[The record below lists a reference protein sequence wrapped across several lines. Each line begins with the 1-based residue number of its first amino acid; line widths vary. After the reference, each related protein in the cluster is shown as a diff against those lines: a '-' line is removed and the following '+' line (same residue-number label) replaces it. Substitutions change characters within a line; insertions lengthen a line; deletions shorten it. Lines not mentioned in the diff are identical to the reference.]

1 MTGARLLICR
11 GAELLAALVVAALVG
26 GLTLAAV
33 DRLPFA
39 QPSWL
44 PQAFGGAVAAG
55 FVALAGWLLLRRGRG
70 ADGRGSDGRALWALG
85 TVGPAFLA
93 AGHLGLVLHGTPHYL
108 FGLGGDQLNR
118 VAYVTRFA
126 DSPALD
132 DVFYADAAPFY
143 PPQWFW
149 VGGRLAALAGVDGWE
164 FYKPYAI
171 VTMAIAGAIAF
182 VTWRWL
188 VPARIAVLLG
198 LVTSVV
204 GVHTNAYEPY
214 SWILIC
220 LLPQV
225 VVATLLLCG
234 RVRAGRDGA
243 PGAGVGADP
252 GPTWP
257 LVVTIGV
264 YLGWAALGY
273 TLIAGFAALV
283 VGLVVVGAAWLS
295 RADRGVA
302 VALLARLAAMAAISA
317 ALALVFWHRFLLALL
332 GGAGTEPSVAN
343 DFAPESATR
352 WPLPMFEPSATGV
365 LSLLGLVWILV
376 TVWPRGAGRVAGWG
390 AESVRYRVGPA
401 GTVRDP
407 AGTVRDDDEVAS
419 LPADR
424 ALVIARALAVL
435 VAASFGWFV
444 LSGLR
449 AVTGSTLLPFRMI
462 PVVGLALA
470 LAGVLGALTLARW
483 AVATTPRPSRGRVRA
498 VAVVLAGL
506 AAVQAVQHVS
516 EEDTE
521 FAAVARG
528 QSPVPQ
534 GVLGAIDAMT
544 PGRGPS
550 DLVVVT
556 ADHTLYAYRPY
567 FTFQAP
573 AQAYAAP
580 TGRYEERLDELRRWA
595 AAAGPAELAAALDS
609 GPFRAPDVFV
619 LDRADGG
626 WLALPVLVNVM
637 PLEHNNE
644 TEQIRFAPR
653 QFADPALFDV
663 REVGSRVVIV
673 RR

>member
-1 MTGARLLICR
+1 MTGARLLIRR
-11 GAELLAALVVAALVG
+11 GTELLAALVVATLVG

-33 DRLPFA
+33 DRLSFA

-44 PQAFGGAVAAG
+44 PRAFGATLAAG
-55 FVALAGWLLLRRGRG
+55 FVALAGWLLLRRGR
-70 ADGRGSDGRALWALG
+70 DGRGTDERGLWLLG
-85 TVGPAFLA
+85 TAGPAFLA

-182 VTWRWL
+182 VAWRWL
-188 VPARIAVLLG
+188 VPARIAALLG
-198 LVTSVV
+198 LATSVV

-234 RVRAGRDGA
+234 RVRSGRDGA
-243 PGAGVGADP
+243 PGEGVGADP

-257 LVVTIGV
+257 LVVTISV

-283 VGLVVVGAAWLS
+283 AGLVVVGAAWLS

-302 VALLARLAAMAAISA
+302 VALLAHLAAVAAISA
-317 ALALVFWHRFLLALL
+317 ALALVFWHRFLLAVL
-332 GGAGTEPSVAN
+332 GGAGTEPSVAY

-365 LSLLGLVWILV
+365 LSLLGLVWILA

-390 AESVRYRVGPA
+390 AESVRHRVG
-401 GTVRDP
+401 P

-470 LAGVLGALTLARW
+470 LAGVLGGLALARW

-506 AAVQAVQHVS
+506 AAVQSVQHVS
-516 EEDTE
+516 EEDAQ
-521 FAAVARG
+521 FAAVARA
-528 QSPVPQ
+528 QSPVPH

-580 TGRYEERLDELRRWA
+580 TGRYEERLDQLRRWA
-595 AAAGPAELAAALDS
+595 AAAGPAELTAALDS

-626 WLALPVLVNVM
+626 WLTLPVLVNVM

-653 QFADPALFDV
+653 QFADPTLFDV